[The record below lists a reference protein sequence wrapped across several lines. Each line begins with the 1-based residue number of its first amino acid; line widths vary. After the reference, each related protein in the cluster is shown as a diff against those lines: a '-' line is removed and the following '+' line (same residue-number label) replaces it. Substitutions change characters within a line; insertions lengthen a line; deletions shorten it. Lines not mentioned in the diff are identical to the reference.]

1 MASMKRRRRVAL
13 ALVAAWLLGLPV
25 AVGVAP
31 MAWSEAAQGE
41 QPRQKTRRVPSMS
54 EATFKKL
61 AEAQEFI
68 DAKDL
73 NGAQAVLE
81 GMLDRSRRYN
91 GNEIGQIHNML
102 GFVHF
107 SKEDYPKAIHHYQ
120 TVLAQGEDIPEGL
133 ETTTLYT
140 LAQLSFV
147 DERYQDALRYME
159 TWISKAQNPGPEPR
173 IFMGQVYYQMEDY
186 ASAVRQIETGIA
198 VARERGTE
206 VKENWWALLNYLYFE
221 QEDWP
226 RVLETLEIMVRD
238 FPKREYWLRLAGIQ
252 GQEGMEKQQ
261 IYTMMAAYEG
271 GYLTKESDLT
281 TYAGLLMQDE
291 APIRAVRVLKQG
303 FDDEIIERTDRNLR
317 AFGQAYQLSQEV
329 DEAIPLFQEAAE
341 LAEDGKIYESLA
353 QLYLED
359 EKFADCV
366 SAATHAL
373 EKGGLRKV
381 QSVHIV
387 RGMCEF
393 NRDRLTPARRSFASC
408 RTEARR
414 ARDESNQRVCQ
425 QWITYIDRESE
436 RRRHIEAAI

>member
-13 ALVAAWLLGLPV
+13 ALVAAWLLGLPM

>member
-1 MASMKRRRRVAL
+1 MASMKRRRRVAF
-13 ALVAAWLLGLPV
+13 ALVAAWLLGLPLTFG
-25 AVGVAP
+25 AAP
-31 MAWSEAAQGE
+31 MAWSEAAQEE
-41 QPRQKTRRVPSMS
+41 QPRHKTRRVPSMS

-73 NGAQAVLE
+73 SGAQAVLE

-186 ASAVRQIETGIA
+186 GNAVRQIETGIA

-221 QEDWP
+221 QENWP
-226 RVLETLEIMVRD
+226 RVLETLEILVRD

-271 GYLTKESDLT
+271 GFLTKESDLT

-291 APIRAVRVLKQG
+291 VPIRAVRVLKQG
-303 FDDEIIERTDRNLR
+303 FDDELIERTDRNLR

-329 DEAIPLFQEAAE
+329 DEAIPLFEEAAE

-353 QLYLED
+353 QLYFED
-359 EKFADCV
+359 EKFGECV
-366 SAATHAL
+366 GAAAHAL

-393 NRDRLTPARRSFASC
+393 NRDRLAPARRSFASC
-408 RTEARR
+408 RSEARR
-414 ARDESNQRVCQ
+414 VRDESNQRVCQ

>member
-1 MASMKRRRRVAL
+1 MASMKRRRRVAF
-13 ALVAAWLLGLPV
+13 ALVAAWLLGLPLTFG
-25 AVGVAP
+25 AAP
-31 MAWSEAAQGE
+31 MAWSEAAQEE
-41 QPRQKTRRVPSMS
+41 QPRHKTRRVPSMS

-73 NGAQAVLE
+73 SGAQAVLE

-186 ASAVRQIETGIA
+186 GNAVRQIETGIA

-221 QEDWP
+221 QENWP
-226 RVLETLEIMVRD
+226 RVLETLEILVRD

-271 GYLTKESDLT
+271 GFLTKESDLT

-291 APIRAVRVLKQG
+291 VPIRAVRVLKQG
-303 FDDEIIERTDRNLR
+303 FDDELIERTDRNLR

-329 DEAIPLFQEAAE
+329 DEAIPLFEEAAE

-353 QLYLED
+353 QLYFED
-359 EKFADCV
+359 EKFGECV
-366 SAATHAL
+366 GAAAHAL

-393 NRDRLTPARRSFASC
+393 NRDRLAPARRSFVSC
-408 RTEARR
+408 RSEARR
-414 ARDESNQRVCQ
+414 VRDESNQRVCQ

>member
-1 MASMKRRRRVAL
+1 MASMKRRRRVAF
-13 ALVAAWLLGLPV
+13 ALVAAWLLGLPLTFG
-25 AVGVAP
+25 AAP
-31 MAWSEAAQGE
+31 MAWSEAAQEE
-41 QPRQKTRRVPSMS
+41 QPRHKTRRVPSMS

-186 ASAVRQIETGIA
+186 GNAVRQIETGIA

-221 QEDWP
+221 QENWP
-226 RVLETLEIMVRD
+226 RVLETLEILVRD

-271 GYLTKESDLT
+271 GFLTKESDLT

-291 APIRAVRVLKQG
+291 VPIRAVRVLKQG
-303 FDDEIIERTDRNLR
+303 FDDELIERTDRNLR

-329 DEAIPLFQEAAE
+329 DEAIPLFEEAAE

-359 EKFADCV
+359 EKFGECV
-366 SAATHAL
+366 GAAAHAL

-393 NRDRLTPARRSFASC
+393 NRDRLAPARRSFASC
-408 RTEARR
+408 RSEARR
-414 ARDESNQRVCQ
+414 VRDESNQRVCQ